1 MINLTPQN
9 KLKPKRG
16 RLLISYPLL
25 NDPYFKRTVVLLC
38 EHNEEGSF
46 GFVLNKYLDISLS
59 ELIDELPDTASR
71 ISMGG
76 PVQTSNLY
84 FLHTAGPVIEGSIP
98 ITKNLYLGGRFEA
111 LRDQLLSGKIEEN
124 QVRFFIG
131 YSGWSENQLEGE
143 LKENAWLISEAPH
156 KLLMNTDQD
165 ELWEKVLKRMG
176 KDYSFLAN
184 LPEDPSLN

>member
-46 GFVLNKYLDISLS
+46 GFVLNKYLDVSLS
-59 ELIDELPDTASR
+59 ELVDELPNTTNR

-84 FLHTAGPVIEGSIP
+84 FLHTVGPDIEGSIP

-111 LRDQLLSGKIEEN
+111 LRDQLLDGKIDDN

-131 YSGWSENQLEGE
+131 YSGWSENQLDDE
-143 LKENAWLISEAPH
+143 LKENAWLISEAPA

>member
-1 MINLTPQN
+1 MINLNPPN

-16 RLLISYPLL
+16 RLLISYPLM

-38 EHNEEGSF
+38 EHNNEGSF
-46 GFVLNKYLDISLS
+46 GFVLNKYLNINLS
-59 ELIDELPDTASR
+59 ELVSELPDAPGR

-84 FLHTAGPVIEGSIP
+84 YIHTLGHEIEGSMEIVDG
-98 ITKNLYLGGRFEA
+98 LFLGGDFDT
-111 LRDQLLSGKIEEN
+111 LREKMLAGQLKEN
-124 QVRFFIG
+124 DVRFFVG

-143 LKENAWLISEAPH
+143 LKENAWLISEAPAS
-156 KLLMNTDQD
+156 LLMNTTN
-165 ELWEKVLKRMG
+165 EKLWQKALKDMG

>member
-59 ELIDELPDTASR
+59 ELVDELPDTTNR

-84 FLHTAGPVIEGSIP
+84 FLHTVGPDIEGSIP

-111 LRDQLLSGKIEEN
+111 LRDQMLAGKIDDK

-131 YSGWSENQLEGE
+131 YSGWSENQLDGE
-143 LKENAWLISEAPH
+143 LKENAWLISEAPA

-176 KDYSFLAN
+176 KEYSFLAN